1 MSPRACRTCKII
13 TEENMC
19 PICRSTDLSDD
30 FSGLLII
37 LEPENSQ
44 LAKKM
49 EIEKEGQY
57 ALRIR

>member
-13 TEENMC
+13 TEENIC

-30 FSGLLII
+30 FSGLLVV
-37 LEPENSQ
+37 LDPENSQ
-44 LAKKM
+44 LAKK
-49 EIEKEGQY
+49 IDIKKEGRY

>member
-13 TEENMC
+13 TEENIC
-19 PICRSTDLSDD
+19 PICRSSDLSDD

-37 LEPENSQ
+37 LDPENSQ
-44 LAKKM
+44 LAEKLDTK
-49 EIEKEGQY
+49 KEGRY